1 MSSKR
6 ERVDQRAAAEE
17 PAGDGS
23 PQRCDDRHV
32 AKVRPQAATEV
43 LDSATAATGSQGEL
57 WRTCARLK
65 MHPEFRTR
73 SVLAATDD
81 EGASTYEVV
90 VVLDGVDFASASN
103 ANQAAVIY
111 AFPSNPVRR

>member
-1 MSSKR
+1 
-6 ERVDQRAAAEE
+6 
-17 PAGDGS
+17 
-23 PQRCDDRHV
+23 
-32 AKVRPQAATEV
+32 
-43 LDSATAATGSQGEL
+43 
-57 WRTCARLK
+57 